1 MEVHHLTET
10 YHESMVDTLREL
22 HAYYNGREPDGE
34 ATRNHLLN
42 NLLDPAEAL
51 QLLVAIDPKGNIA
64 GFAAIS
70 YVYSLVEP
78 FPENNRQCAMK
89 ELFVRSSYRGQSV
102 GHLLMEAV
110 AREAIANNCA
120 RIDWPVKAANV
131 RGIAFYERLGAALV
145 EDRLSYRLE
154 GDRLLQLSMATT
166 L

>member
-1 MEVHHLTET
+1 MEVHHLTEAH
-10 YHESMVDTLREL
+10 HESMVDTLREL
-22 HAYYNGREPDGE
+22 HAYYNGDEPDRD
-34 ATRNHLLN
+34 ATRKHLLN
-42 NLLDPAEAL
+42 NLLSPAETI
-51 QLLVAIDPKGNIA
+51 QLLVAIDTNGDIA

-78 FPENNRQCAMK
+78 YPENNRQCAMK
-89 ELFVRSSYRGQSV
+89 ELFVRSSYRGQNV

-110 AREAIANNCA
+110 ARESIANNCA
-120 RIDWPVKAANV
+120 RVDWPVKAANV

-154 GDRLLQLSMATT
+154 GDKLRQLSMATA